1 MSIDDCRMLWR
12 HSGGELF
19 GGRWFFQIF
28 FLSFDAGTNP
38 KYFDLRNVCVSY
50 PGGVAD
56 VQSLNKS
63 LKQEAIMDNAEILN
77 SFCVSMFF
85 PCHWF
90 FSWIPF
96 QGYFMAIRTFM
107 SNFFLM
113 NPESLEK
120 AIKSGCYRFHS
131 TKVRV
136 PWLIDDTKAWQSDLI
151 ILSQKLTEWKL
162 QTNLKWNL
170 WSGRL

>member
-1 MSIDDCRMLWR
+1 M
-12 HSGGELF
+12 
-19 GGRWFFQIF
+19 
-28 FLSFDAGTNP
+28 
-38 KYFDLRNVCVSY
+38 CVSY

-77 SFCVSMFF
+77 SYVSMFF
-85 PCHWF
+85 PLSLILF
-90 FSWIPF
+90 LGIPF

-136 PWLIDDTKAWQSDLI
+136 P
-151 ILSQKLTEWKL
+151 
-162 QTNLKWNL
+162 
-170 WSGRL
+170 